1 MPAITDQEVQDAVMA
16 LREKGRTYEDIA
28 KELRIAKST
37 VRNIVKRAKG
47 EPIGCSKKKR
57 KAKVDTVDTE
67 VDTSIP
73 ARACAITDASVDTE
87 VDTSDKRSALDDLT
101 KQRTA
106 EEMMEYL
113 RITKDG
119 YKQAKDSGQE
129 ADKRVWQE
137 VQYLKLY
144 REAIQMMINCTG
156 LTKDA
161 IEALPVSPV
170 DSYLTGSLEV
180 IKAKEEQTDGGS
192 D

>member
-1 MPAITDQEVQDAVMA
+1 MTKPTDPEVQSAIIG
-16 LREKGRTYEDIA
+16 LREEGWTYGDIA
-28 KELRIAKST
+28 RKLDLSKST
-37 VRNIVKRAKG
+37 VRNVLKRAKG
-47 EPIGCSKKKR
+47 GADGKKR
-57 KAKVDTVDTE
+57 TGTDGDEK
-67 VDTSIP
+67 IP
-73 ARACAITDASVDTE
+73 ARARVKRDAVTGTGTGTGTDTGTG
-87 VDTSDKRSALDDLT
+87 TSPRSALDDLT

-113 RITKDG
+113 RITKAG
-119 YKQAKDSGQE
+119 YENAKKSDQDD
-129 ADKRVWQE
+129 DKRVWQE

-161 IEALPVSPV
+161 VEALPVSPV

>member
-1 MPAITDQEVQDAVMA
+1 MTKPTDPEVQSAIIQ
-16 LREKGRTYEDIA
+16 LRDEGWTYGDIA
-28 KELRIAKST
+28 RKLDLSKST
-37 VRNIVKRAKG
+37 VRNVLKRAKCG
-47 EPIGCSKKKR
+47 ADGKKR
-57 KAKVDTVDTE
+57 TGTDSYEK
-67 VDTSIP
+67 IP
-73 ARACAITDASVDTE
+73 ARARDKSDAATGTGTGTGTNTGTGTPS
-87 VDTSDKRSALDDLT
+87 RSALDDLT

-113 RITKDG
+113 RITKAG
-119 YKQAKDSGQE
+119 YENAKKSDQDD
-129 ADKRVWQE
+129 DKRVWQE

-144 REAIQMMINCTG
+144 KEAVKMMIDCTG

>member
-1 MPAITDQEVQDAVMA
+1 MTKPTDPEVQSAIIQ
-16 LREKGRTYEDIA
+16 LRDEGWTYGDIA
-28 KELRIAKST
+28 RKLDLSKST
-37 VRNIVKRAKG
+37 VRNVLKRAKCG
-47 EPIGCSKKKR
+47 ADGKKR
-57 KAKVDTVDTE
+57 TGTDSYEK
-67 VDTSIP
+67 IP
-73 ARACAITDASVDTE
+73 ARARDKSDAATGTGTGTGTPS
-87 VDTSDKRSALDDLT
+87 RSALDDLT

-113 RITKDG
+113 RITKAG
-119 YKQAKDSGQE
+119 YENAKKSDQDD
-129 ADKRVWQE
+129 DKRVWQE

-144 REAIQMMINCTG
+144 KEAVKMMIDCTG